1 MRINDYRAAQ
11 IAQTYG
17 PQGTPDA
24 GSKAKK
30 PGSRTDGTSLSS
42 AAQELLKARR
52 AVAEAPDVR
61 ADLVAELR
69 RQVQAGTYTVDAR
82 EIARKLLPALG
93 LDA

>member
-17 PQGTPDA
+17 PQGTSESGA
-24 GSKAKK
+24 KAKK
-30 PGSRTDGTSLSS
+30 AEARTDGTSLSA

-52 AVAEAPDVR
+52 AVQDAPDVR